1 MIEKNILYHGIVKL
15 TQYLII
21 WLLVDNF
28 VGKLIKWLTNPLWHI
43 DGNNSKINATALE
56 VGSSG

>member
-1 MIEKNILYHGIVKL
+1 MIEKNILYNGIVKL

-28 VGKLIKWLTNPLWHI
+28 VGKLIKWLTNPL
-43 DGNNSKINATALE
+43 
-56 VGSSG
+56 